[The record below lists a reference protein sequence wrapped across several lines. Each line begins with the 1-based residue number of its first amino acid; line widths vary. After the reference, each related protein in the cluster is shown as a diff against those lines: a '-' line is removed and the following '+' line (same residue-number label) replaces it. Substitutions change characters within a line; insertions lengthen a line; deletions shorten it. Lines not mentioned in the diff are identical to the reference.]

1 MNRRPVFI
9 RAAGAVTAA
18 GTGVDALRRAM
29 ADPQWTPV
37 LGIDRPDGSS
47 LPVATCG
54 DFNTRDHLSPLVA
67 RRLDRPA
74 RLLAVAAREALA
86 QLGDPLPWER
96 PRFGLTA
103 GTSNAGTSAL
113 IEVLRVVFLGDPDEA
128 PPAQFPSSVANAPAS
143 QVGILEKLGGPN
155 LTFAEKQVGGI
166 RAVIEA
172 ARLFDRSRADAMLA
186 CGVDEA
192 NWVNAE
198 GYRRL
203 GTLRAPG
210 RAGQVLGEGAAA
222 LVLAPETGP
231 APLARLAGWASAS
244 SSALPWQYPADAD
257 ALVRA
262 CREAVA
268 MAGLE
273 AGDIDCFC
281 TLANGIPALDRLE
294 TELVRKVFRGQR
306 PGVINVAPL
315 GEGAFAGTLRVL
327 VAAFA
332 VGGNGEARWPVP
344 AHLAAEHL
352 ASSADSARRPRHVL
366 VPGLAG
372 GGSAVAVV
380 VSRP

>member
-1 MNRRPVFI
+1 MSRRPVFI

-29 ADPQWTPV
+29 ADPGWTPK
-37 LGIDRPDGSS
+37 LGIERPDGTS

-113 IEVLRVVFLGDPDEA
+113 IEVLRVVFLGNPDEA

-155 LTFAEKQVGGI
+155 MTFAEKQVGGI
-166 RAVIEA
+166 RAVIEG
-172 ARLFDRSRADAMLA
+172 ARLFDRSRAAAVLA

-192 NWVNAE
+192 NWINAE

-222 LVLAPETGP
+222 LVLAPEAGP

-244 SSALPWQYPADAD
+244 SSALPWQYPAEAD

-262 CREAVA
+262 CRDALA

-273 AGDIDCFC
+273 AGDIDAVC

-294 TELVRKVFRGQR
+294 VELVRTVFCGHR
-306 PGVINVAPL
+306 PSVINLAPL

-327 VAAFA
+327 AAAYA
-332 VGGNGEARWPVP
+332 VCGQIEPRWSAP
-344 AHLAAEHL
+344 AHLASEHL
-352 ASSADSARRPRHVL
+352 TGSAGRPRHVL

-380 VSRP
+380 VSG